1 MSNFKVG
8 DIVSRKSHGHD
19 IVFKVVDIK
28 VIKDEADNIVV
39 QGIDYRI
46 EADAPEDDLKLLT
59 ESESHSIRRP
69 VDKWSRSSLK
79 RIKAKRDEGLLP
91 KINLPFARSTVM
103 FNRTGKILHLDG
115 ASDFLQKCKD
125 HYAQL
130 GLNAIVLGIAEKDQ
144 PARVKELLE
153 QYSPDILVLTGHD
166 GVIGGEVDY
175 NNISNYRNSAYFV
188 SAVQEARKYEKSLED
203 LVIFAGACQSDY
215 EAILNAGANFSS
227 SPKRVLIHMYDPV
240 TIAEKVAA
248 THIDKVLLIDEVVK
262 GISSG
267 FDGIGGLQT
276 RGKARSGGPKGVY

>member
-28 VIKDEADNIVV
+28 TNGNEGEKIVV

-46 EADAPEDDLKLLT
+46 EADAPEDDLELL
-59 ESESHSIRRP
+59 SESKSQSIRKQ
-69 VDKWSRSSLK
+69 VDAWAISSLK
-79 RIKAKRDEGLLP
+79 KLKDKRSEGLSQ

-103 FNRTGKILHLDG
+103 FDRTGKILHLDG
-115 ASDFLQKCKD
+115 ASDFIQKCKD

-130 GLNAIVLGIAEKDQ
+130 GLDAIVLGIAEKDQ
-144 PARVKELLE
+144 PSRVKELLG

-166 GVIGGEVDY
+166 GVASGNVNY
-175 NNISNYRNSAYFV
+175 NDISNYRNSAYYV
-188 SAVQEARKYEKSLED
+188 SAVQEARKYERSLED

-240 TIAEKVAA
+240 TIAEKVAV
-248 THIDKVLLIDEVVK
+248 THIDKVLLIDEVVQGVK
-262 GISSG
+262 SG

-276 RGKARSGGPKGVY
+276 RGRARSGAPKGTY